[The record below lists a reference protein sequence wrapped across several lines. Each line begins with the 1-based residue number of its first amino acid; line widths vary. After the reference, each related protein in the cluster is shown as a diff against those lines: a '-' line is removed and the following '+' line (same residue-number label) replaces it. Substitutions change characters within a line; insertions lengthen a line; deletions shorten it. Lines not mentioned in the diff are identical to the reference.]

1 MSSNSAQTP
10 SEGSNDGGNSAGTA
24 ENERPIDSGGYSFW
38 RHVKE
43 SMSLHHFSVCLMVM
57 LIFVALGQRETLS
70 TREGGTPQGLS
81 MAGILTIA
89 GIVCVAFAILI
100 VSDYWTRPR
109 VSPRN
114 SSKKNEQ
121 SWGNF
126 VILIM
131 AWLIFRPHTSQT
143 SLPHANNA
151 PPAKVISSQTPPPA
165 QPMVVRAAS
174 TLAYWNTAVR
184 NLHEV
189 RFKVTPSERPSEQ
202 VGNEFFGQLKVL
214 SDQANVAPW
223 DNVDPELVQM
233 VIRHSFIDGKAFQ
246 LKTQIEE
253 WRKQNPTSPENS
265 VSFNQAM
272 AIGQQIMSA
281 VEADSDILNKLPEGP
296 VREFVQSA
304 VEYEQLALD
313 QLHEIEAMQSTL
325 QERYPSTEF
334 PLPDIGE

>member
-1 MSSNSAQTP
+1 MNTSSSLA
-10 SEGSNDGGNSAGTA
+10 EGDEAK
-24 ENERPIDSGGYSFW
+24 ERSPWNGFLMGVVMCLIV
-38 RHVKE
+38 RHV
-43 SMSLHHFSVCLMVM
+43 SNN
-57 LIFVALGQRETLS
+57 
-70 TREGGTPQGLS
+70 
-81 MAGILTIA
+81 
-89 GIVCVAFAILI
+89 
-100 VSDYWTRPR
+100 Y
-109 VSPRN
+109 
-114 SSKKNEQ
+114 Q
-121 SWGNF
+121 SWIDGE
-126 VILIM
+126 
-131 AWLIFRPHTSQT
+131 
-143 SLPHANNA
+143 
-151 PPAKVISSQTPPPA
+151 PPAKVPVFSVVDRSQA
-165 QPMVVRAAS
+165 
-174 TLAYWNTAVR
+174 TLAYWNTAVE

-272 AIGQQIMSA
+272 AIGQQIMA
-281 VEADSDILNKLPEGP
+281 TIEADSDILNKLPEGP

-325 QERYPSTEF
+325 QVRYPGTEF